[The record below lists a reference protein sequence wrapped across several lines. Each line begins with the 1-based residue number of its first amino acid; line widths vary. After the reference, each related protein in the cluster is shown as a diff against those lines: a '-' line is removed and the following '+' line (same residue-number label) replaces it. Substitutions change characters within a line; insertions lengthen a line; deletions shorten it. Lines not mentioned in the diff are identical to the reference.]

1 MKTKKLVL
9 NALFVAMHVVLC
21 YVSINLGNMVITV
34 SGLPIVIGAMLF
46 GPVAG
51 LEIGLIGS
59 FLNQMLK
66 YGITLTTVLWILPA
80 GVKGLMVGAYAKHKN
95 YKMTVGQMTFI
106 TIASALVVTTMNTA
120 VMYIDS
126 KIYGYYSFAYV
137 FGAIVWRYLAG
148 IVTSII
154 YVAIIP
160 TLMKHISVFREQQE
174 NTALSQQKEV

>member
-9 NALFVAMHVVLC
+9 NALFIAMHVVLC

-46 GPVAG
+46 GPSAG

-66 YGITLTTVLWILPA
+66 YGLTPTTILWILPA
-80 GVKGLMVGAYAKHKN
+80 GVKGLMIGAYAKHKN
-95 YKMTVGQMTFI
+95 FKLNVKQMTFI
-106 TIASALVVTTMNTA
+106 TILSAFVVTTMNTA
-120 VMYIDS
+120 IMYIDS

-137 FGAIVWRYLAG
+137 FGMIVWRYLSG
-148 IVTSII
+148 IVTSIV
-154 YVAIIP
+154 YVAVIP
-160 TLMKHISVFREQQE
+160 MLMKHIAVFRDTPVEESRQI
-174 NTALSQQKEV
+174 S